1 MRHEACFIIGQ
12 LSQTA
17 KCTLKQLKESIEDE
31 SESEIVRHEAIS
43 GYVTLTDDKSIL
55 KTYSQDKSRL
65 VRESC
70 IVALDLVD
78 Y

>member
-1 MRHEACFIIGQ
+1 M
-12 LSQTA
+12 
-17 KCTLKQLKESIEDE
+17 KETIEDQ

-43 GYVTLTDDKSIL
+43 GYVSLTDDKTIL
-55 KTYSQDKSRL
+55 NTYSNDQSRL

-78 Y
+78 YWNEWMITLSIYNEWMIV